1 MSPDKFPC
9 RFPNRSFLGSTLY
22 CAQLKRDPHFQGP
35 PLLASEALHAIA
47 RLKGQRL
54 AQWDGSEWRGSGL
67 GKAISVSERAVA
79 SGARTLHEL
88 EEVRQKGIC
97 LVNDVHVIYLCVPL
111 DNVHRY
117 LGEWPVDWPW
127 LQGMLASK
135 STESQQ
141 IKALCEGLLGLE
153 MGLLDPLAAG
163 MTGLKTLDEA
173 RQRFG
178 RLWLA
183 TMLFLALNN
192 RHEQMNPFWKHSKH
206 GATFAEN
213 RARMIVCRGA
223 ARTPDPQTEG
233 QPCHTR
239 LRTPTVGAGVPRR
252 LLAARLGADAL
263 LPRDGGDL
271 DPISLRSRPHLAPSS
286 RTSRPDLAPLAPECI
301 PDLAPTSPQAADE
314 TWWQLRAIF
323 EVARERLWWCVSA
336 DVLPLLSDEL
346 PSITAVYAVALY
358 AADRPSRLHRC

>member
-1 MSPDKFPC
+1 MLPATFQGRGAPPADAAAAQAALEGAAAQEAAAKAALEDPAQEAAAAGARKGRQPAELMKLLLQAMVSGLVRTSDDI
-9 RFPNRSFLGSTLY
+9 RSFLGSTLY

-35 PLLASEALHAIA
+35 PLLASEARHAIA

-111 DNVHRY
+111 DKMHRY

-163 MTGLKTLDEA
+163 MKGSKTLDEA

-213 RARMIVCRGA
+213 RARMIVCRKGGSNPRPADGRA
-223 ARTPDPQTEG
+223 A
-233 QPCHTR
+233 
-239 LRTPTVGAGVPRR
+239 
-252 LLAARLGADAL
+252 
-263 LPRDGGDL
+263 LP
-271 DPISLRSRPHLAPSS
+271 HAPSDPNCRGRS
-286 RTSRPDLAPLAPECI
+286 SASTARSAPR
-301 PDLAPTSPQAADE
+301 S
-314 TWWQLRAIF
+314 
-323 EVARERLWWCVSA
+323 
-336 DVLPLLSDEL
+336 
-346 PSITAVYAVALY
+346 
-358 AADRPSRLHRC
+358 